1 MLHLTFHSRKGR
13 LHRRGTGSES
23 THQIVRVHQPH
34 KITPTE
40 CRGSNPPAHTL
51 KKPTHHTAKK
61 EVSMAAQ
68 AQVHV
73 QADATV
79 KAKLMPKLLRKLFV
93 PAVLVGAIHGSVKLD
108 VGSSLLPSYAV

>member
-1 MLHLTFHSRKGR
+1 
-13 LHRRGTGSES
+13 
-23 THQIVRVHQPH
+23 
-34 KITPTE
+34 
-40 CRGSNPPAHTL
+40 
-51 KKPTHHTAKK
+51 
-61 EVSMAAQ
+61 MAAQ